1 MVIGNW
7 YIGKLDRGW
16 IAAGSRLDRGWIAA
30 GSRLDRGWIAAGS
43 RERDARTTILITNN
57 K

>member
-7 YIGKLDRGW
+7 YIGW

-43 RERDARTTILITNN
+43 RLDRERDARTTILITNN

>member
-7 YIGKLDRGW
+7 YIGLDRGW

-43 RERDARTTILITNN
+43 RARRSHYYSNN

>member
-1 MVIGNW
+1 MVI
-7 YIGKLDRGW
+7 GW

-43 RERDARTTILITNN
+43 RLDRERDARTTILITNN

>member
-1 MVIGNW
+1 MVN
-7 YIGKLDRGW
+7 W

-43 RERDARTTILITNN
+43 RLDRGRRSHYYSNN